1 MSGVRL
7 SGYWVPGHELVDAAL
22 GMALYDAGDG
32 AREIGLRIQAI
43 ELGGLDQGGQHR
55 PVLGAAIGA
64 GEEAV
69 LAT

>member
-1 MSGVRL
+1 MSDER
-7 SGYWVPGHELVDAAL
+7 EAL
-22 GMALYDAGDG
+22 GPEPSNEDAGDG